1 MKANSALFKC
11 IHRSATVQHA
21 TLSTEEFPS
30 IIQTPCTSYRM
41 KGWFALKLFYA
52 RQQMFW
58 CCNPRTI
65 LKFTGQI
72 NSPLLS
78 MGLWKT

>member
-52 RQQMFW
+52 RQQMF
-58 CCNPRTI
+58 
-65 LKFTGQI
+65 
-72 NSPLLS
+72 
-78 MGLWKT
+78 